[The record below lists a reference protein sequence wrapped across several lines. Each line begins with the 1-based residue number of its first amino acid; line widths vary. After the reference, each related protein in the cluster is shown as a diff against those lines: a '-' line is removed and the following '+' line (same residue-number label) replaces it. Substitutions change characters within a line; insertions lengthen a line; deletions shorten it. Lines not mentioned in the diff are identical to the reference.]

1 MQDRHPY
8 DLSGGEQQRAALAK
22 LLLINPDILLLDEPK
37 KGLDAQFKAEFAVI
51 LKSLA
56 NAGIC
61 IVIVSHDIEF
71 CAQYADRCALFF
83 DGSIVAEGAPDEF
96 FCGNS
101 FYTPSANRIP
111 KELLPNAVT
120 TGDVI
125 EAIGGESKELFPTD
139 AAEYRRQ
146 ERTEEKPA
154 EPSPLPLW
162 QKIGAWIPGLVVLLH
177 VYLCDQD

>member
-1 MQDRHPY
+1 MKAFRNALVYVEGEGLKRCDLVFDR
-8 DLSGGEQQRAALAK
+8 K
-22 LLLINPDILLLDEPK
+22 
-37 KGLDAQFKAEFAVI
+37 
-51 LKSLA
+51 
-56 NAGIC
+56 
-61 IVIVSHDIEF
+61 
-71 CAQYADRCALFF
+71 
-83 DGSIVAEGAPDEF
+83 
-96 FCGNS
+96 
-101 FYTPSANRIP
+101 
-111 KELLPNAVT
+111 
-120 TGDVI
+120 I